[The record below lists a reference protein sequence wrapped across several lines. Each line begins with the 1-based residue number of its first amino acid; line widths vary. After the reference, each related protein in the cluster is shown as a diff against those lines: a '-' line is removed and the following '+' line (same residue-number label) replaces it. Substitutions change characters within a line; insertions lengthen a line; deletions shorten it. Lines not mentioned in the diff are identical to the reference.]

1 MKATEKRI
9 QILQA
14 AKACFTQYGYDKTTL
29 DDIGKRLGLNKSSLY
44 YYFKNKEEIFTAVV
58 VQETD
63 DILVELQQEMSVHHE
78 PEEKI
83 QLYMRKRL
91 GYYRKVLSLHQLTAE
106 SVRQIQPGFHALIHD
121 ILQREIAF
129 VSRELMLMDPQLSD
143 AMVKRVAEL
152 IISSADAIKHE
163 EVIYNRL
170 SMNDTPDYQRIE
182 KDTELLIRLIL
193 HGVRQTVRKHYPE
206 MAE

>member
-1 MKATEKRI
+1 MKAAEKRI

-14 AKACFTQYGYDKTTL
+14 AKNCFAQYGYDKTTL

-58 VQETD
+58 VQEADT
-63 DILVELQQEMSVHHE
+63 IVLELQQEMAGQNE

-91 GYYRKVLSLHQLTAE
+91 GYYRKVLSLHQLSAE
-106 SVRQIQPGFHALIHD
+106 SVRQIQPGFHALIQD
-121 ILQREIAF
+121 ILQREVAF
-129 VSRELMLMDPQLSD
+129 VSRELMVMDPQLSD
-143 AMVKRVAEL
+143 SMVKRIAEL

-170 SMNDTPDYQRIE
+170 DINAEPNYAQIE
-182 KDTELLIRLIL
+182 KDTALLIRLIL

-206 MAE
+206 MAD

>member
-83 QLYMRKRL
+83 QLL
-91 GYYRKVLSLHQLTAE
+91 LETLE
-106 SVRQIQPGFHALIHD
+106 SIRATLDETISFID
-121 ILQREIAF
+121 DSMI
-129 VSRELMLMDPQLSD
+129 D
-143 AMVKRVAEL
+143 ADDR
-152 IISSADAIKHE
+152 
-163 EVIYNRL
+163 
-170 SMNDTPDYQRIE
+170 
-182 KDTELLIRLIL
+182 
-193 HGVRQTVRKHYPE
+193 G
-206 MAE
+206 